1 MMSADA
7 PPAAGRPAPS
17 EQQLCTAE
25 ALQLAKLAGPIILTY
40 LLAIGVQVVVQMIV
54 GHVSADALAAAALAT
69 MFAHAFGL
77 SLIFGS
83 ASACDTLCSQAFG
96 ARNYPRVGAIAYQGS
111 IIGLCIVSI
120 CCIGWFYLAG
130 PFFGLMQQD
139 TEIAQM
145 AQQYIRLLMWG
156 LPAKTVFETM
166 KKPLNSANLP
176 LPPLLFSALG
186 LACSATFGYLFVYA
200 TPLSFWGAPIACSV
214 ADWVSLVSLLLYLRF
229 HRAFHLAL
237 EGILPAAWVK
247 EFSEPSTAAAAAP
260 AAALAPSGA
269 AAIEGE
275 RVGASGGLAQHGV
288 GTADVGEAIMI
299 PLPHG
304 DAASAAASTPAAA
317 PAVLAAAPPT
327 IAAHPSYHDLLDQ
340 LFPLPELATVITLE
354 TAREYITLGAP
365 GALMLFI
372 EWGSYEALSLIAG
385 TISRNVLA
393 AQAIMATTA
402 TLSFMPFLGFSVAC
416 CIRVGNFLGELH
428 PEEARR
434 SYRVTL
440 AISGVLIAMNTF
452 FVLALRNSWGLMFT
466 DDLEVSQLVSNSLF
480 ILCAYTLFDGIQ
492 CVCTGAL
499 KGVSMPTPAAAINL
513 LSYVAIGLP
522 LAYYLAT
529 PSGAMMGLSGIWL
542 GFVLAVL
549 CAALCMTTLL
559 FRISWEAKSQEA
571 FERAKLEGGGAAP
584 LGGH

>member
-1 MMSADA
+1 
-7 PPAAGRPAPS
+7 
-17 EQQLCTAE
+17 
-25 ALQLAKLAGPIILTY
+25 
-40 LLAIGVQVVVQMIV
+40 
-54 GHVSADALAAAALAT
+54 
-69 MFAHAFGL
+69 
-77 SLIFGS
+77 
-83 ASACDTLCSQAFG
+83 
-96 ARNYPRVGAIAYQGS
+96 
-111 IIGLCIVSI
+111 
-120 CCIGWFYLAG
+120 
-130 PFFGLMQQD
+130 
-139 TEIAQM
+139 
-145 AQQYIRLLMWG
+145 
-156 LPAKTVFETM
+156 
-166 KKPLNSANLP
+166 
-176 LPPLLFSALG
+176 
-186 LACSATFGYLFVYA
+186 VYA

-214 ADWVSLVSLLLYLRF
+214 ADWVSLFSLLLYLRF
-229 HRAFHLAL
+229 HRAFHKAL
-237 EGILPAAWVK
+237 DGILPAAWVK
-247 EFSEPSTAAAAAP
+247 EFSEPSTAAAAAPATAP

-304 DAASAAASTPAAA
+304 GAAAASDASSDAAAATTPAAA

-327 IAAHPSYHDLLDQ
+327 IAAHLSYHDLLDQ

-466 DDLEVSQLVSNSLF
+466 DDLEVSQLVANSLF